1 MRSLL
6 LLLLRY
12 GHVLL
17 FLTLETFCF
26 YLIVKNNDYQRSVL
40 IHSSNMISGNLM
52 DRVNSWKDYFRL
64 QEIND
69 SIAMEN
75 ARLRERLLYFAQL
88 DKIPVDTLLAK
99 ENSKLEIIPAKVIN
113 NSIQLINN
121 YITLNKGKVDGVDK
135 RMGVVARDGVIGVI
149 EHVSDNFSTVLP
161 FLNSRS
167 RIRGMIR
174 RNGAIGS
181 VSWDGRSPNILI
193 MEGIPKYLSVQQ
205 GDTIL
210 TSGYSTLFPEGYPIG
225 IVTEVTLPRGSNTFV
240 IKLRTPVSM
249 AELKYVYI
257 ISNKDQQEQ
266 LELESLN
273 Q

>member
-17 FLTLETFCF
+17 FLSLETLCF
-26 YLIVKNNDYQRSVL
+26 YLIVKNNDYQRSVY
-40 IHSSNMISGNLM
+40 IHSSNKISGDLM
-52 DRVNSWKDYFRL
+52 EEVNGWKDYFRL

-88 DKIPVDTLLAK
+88 EKIPVDTLKTLS
-99 ENSKLEIIPAKVIN
+99 NSNLEIIPAKVIN
-113 NSIQLINN
+113 NSIQLLNN
-121 YITLNKGKVDGVDK
+121 YITLNKGMVDGVEK
-135 RMGVVARDGVIGVI
+135 RMGVLAKDGVVGVV
-149 EHVSDNFSTVLP
+149 EHVSENFSTVLP

-167 RIRGMIR
+167 RIRGMIS

-181 VSWDGRSPNILI
+181 VSWDGRSPDILI
-193 MEGIPKYLSVQQ
+193 MEGIPKHLSVQQ
-205 GDTIL
+205 GDTVL
-210 TSGYSTLFPEGYPIG
+210 TSGYSTIFPEGYPIG
-225 IVTEVTLPRGSNTFV
+225 VVTEVNLPRGSNTFV
-240 IKLRTPVSM
+240 IRLRTPVSM
-249 AELKYVYI
+249 GELKYVYI
-257 ISNKDQQEQ
+257 IRNKDQPEQ